1 MKTISISIVVL
12 LLLSSCFRLD
22 DNLYNLSEKIT
33 EYKLDKYTGEQDFIL
48 DDSYFIPDDLI
59 HLFTLSSKSQEEVNP
74 TTIYALYI
82 GDLSR
87 IKTDTVIMYCHGNK
101 WHMDFYWQRAK
112 LLAHT
117 GGKNNFGVLMI
128 DYRGYGLSGGKPTEE
143 GLTTDVGTAVEWLK
157 ENGLS
162 SDRLMMYGF
171 SMGTAPACRLT
182 AHPTVLTPSKLILE
196 APFASSSVMVHEA
209 SQLAMPASFFT
220 NLKIENSE
228 EMKLVSQPYMWLHG
242 TSDLF
247 LNYKTHGQVVYN
259 NYKGTYKEFHL
270 VDGADH
276 GEVPLKFGFQKYN
289 DTLRDFIRK

>member
-101 WHMDFYWQRAK
+101 WHMDFYWQRVK

-117 GGKNNFGVLMI
+117 GSKNNFIANKSFLHLRPSALVLVRI
-128 DYRGYGLSGGKPTEE
+128 FIISIINFTVFHSIKY
-143 GLTTDVGTAVEWLK
+143 
-157 ENGLS
+157 
-162 SDRLMMYGF
+162 
-171 SMGTAPACRLT
+171 CRC
-182 AHPTVLTPSKLILE
+182 
-196 APFASSSVMVHEA
+196 
-209 SQLAMPASFFT
+209 
-220 NLKIENSE
+220 
-228 EMKLVSQPYMWLHG
+228 
-242 TSDLF
+242 
-247 LNYKTHGQVVYN
+247 
-259 NYKGTYKEFHL
+259 
-270 VDGADH
+270 
-276 GEVPLKFGFQKYN
+276 
-289 DTLRDFIRK
+289 